1 VAVPI
6 YEDTCTFTVTVDE
19 LIGIGENE
27 FANNLLLYPNPT
39 TGEITLKN
47 NTTAQLNNIIITDVK
62 GRTIKNIDL
71 SGAGIETNF
80 SLDEL
85 ATGMY
90 FVKINAENT
99 SVIKR
104 IVKL

>member
-1 VAVPI
+1 
-6 YEDTCTFTVTVDE
+6 
-19 LIGIGENE
+19 
-27 FANNLLLYPNPT
+27 
-39 TGEITLKN
+39 LK
-47 NTTAQLNNIIITDVK
+47 NIIITDVK

-90 FVKINAENT
+90 FVKINAVDTNI
-99 SVIKR
+99 VKR
-104 IVKL
+104 IVKQ